1 MVNNFENI
9 NTIDLFCG
17 SGGFSKG
24 FEKAGYKILAGIDN
38 NEKLRETYIKN
49 HKNSK
54 FYNYNLLNGVLEDFQ
69 KGDIDFII
77 GSPPC
82 QGFSDARGNRDE
94 KTTFHKL
101 RNSLPFRYIE
111 WIKVLQ
117 PEIALLE
124 NVSGM
129 ATKKIGSKFVLEL
142 INEGF
147 KSAGYKIRIGLLNS
161 IYYGV
166 PQERVRV
173 FCLGFKKKYNKILN
187 NYPFP
192 LPEYIPNGFKK
203 RSPKK
208 RKVNLWQFEE
218 TDNYFFPKKIKN
230 VITVKE
236 VINDLP
242 DQPIDSGL
250 VQYKYSQ
257 DLTEYQEYLRKNTKD
272 KVSLHH
278 ILQESKDGEKK
289 ILKKIP
295 EGKIYRSSRFGDR
308 YIGVWEL
315 FSSKFRKNEYLIL
328 LFMCRF
334 RTRNEFKT
342 KTRKDAEGYML
353 ESSFGTYNNIIDLML
368 ENGFFSQKEAIVWKK
383 IIHDNL
389 FPSPDE
395 TLKKLYE
402 NKWLR
407 VKETPKGIAYD
418 INTKS
423 GIRPLYLRLHRDLP
437 SRTIMTTSFK
447 VRELVHPTIDRPIT
461 FREGARIQSFPDDFE
476 FIGTPQE
483 IATMIGNAVPPLLT
497 LKLGQ
502 YYKNI
507 LQNIDNISK
516 ITDIEKRIKVET
528 KYLTEF
534 I

>member
-1 MVNNFENI
+1 
-9 NTIDLFCG
+9 
-17 SGGFSKG
+17 
-24 FEKAGYKILAGIDN
+24 
-38 NEKLRETYIKN
+38 
-49 HKNSK
+49 
-54 FYNYNLLNGVLEDFQ
+54 
-69 KGDIDFII
+69 
-77 GSPPC
+77 
-82 QGFSDARGNRDE
+82 
-94 KTTFHKL
+94 
-101 RNSLPFRYIE
+101 
-111 WIKVLQ
+111 
-117 PEIALLE
+117 
-124 NVSGM
+124 
-129 ATKKIGSKFVLEL
+129 
-142 INEGF
+142 
-147 KSAGYKIRIGLLNS
+147 
-161 IYYGV
+161 
-166 PQERVRV
+166 
-173 FCLGFKKKYNKILN
+173 
-187 NYPFP
+187 
-192 LPEYIPNGFKK
+192 
-203 RSPKK
+203 
-208 RKVNLWQFEE
+208 
-218 TDNYFFPKKIKN
+218 
-230 VITVKE
+230 
-236 VINDLP
+236 
-242 DQPIDSGL
+242 
-250 VQYKYSQ
+250 
-257 DLTEYQEYLRKNTKD
+257 
-272 KVSLHH
+272 
-278 ILQESKDGEKK
+278 
-289 ILKKIP
+289 
-295 EGKIYRSSRFGDR
+295 
-308 YIGVWEL
+308 
-315 FSSKFRKNEYLIL
+315 
-328 LFMCRF
+328 MCRF

-383 IIHDNL
+383 IISDNL

-476 FIGTPQE
+476 FIGSPQE